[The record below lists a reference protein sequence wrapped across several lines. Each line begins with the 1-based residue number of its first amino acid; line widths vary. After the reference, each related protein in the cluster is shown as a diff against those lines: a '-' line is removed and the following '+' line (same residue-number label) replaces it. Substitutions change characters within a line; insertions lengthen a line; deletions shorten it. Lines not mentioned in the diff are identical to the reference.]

1 MDLQENRRGVTES
14 RGHHTARGPP
24 HEPPSPHAP
33 LGPPSSSH
41 TAFGHRVSSSSSGLR
56 QVPRPPRDEPP
67 RPLRRGRGRDA
78 ERGRRLCFA
87 SRWGPRVCMRTSRP
101 GVGALAG
108 GVGPSVRKGRSARW
122 LLLPPRE
129 DTVRSRPRVPR
140 GSARPGR
147 APVSASGPR
156 PAVSHGCLLFPGPRG
171 LCERGRGAL
180 AVRLRLWAWRR
191 KTQKERAALINH
203 AKGAAITRTY
213 HCRR

>member
-1 MDLQENRRGVTES
+1 MGFTGKSQRRHGEPRS
-14 RGHHTARGPP
+14 PHGPRPP

-41 TAFGHRVSSSSSGLR
+41 TTFGHRVSSSSSGLR

-108 GVGPSVRKGRSARW
+108 GVGPSVRKGRSARR
-122 LLLPPRE
+122 LLLPPHE
-129 DTVRSRPRVPR
+129 DTVRSQPRVPR

-156 PAVSHGCLLFPGPRG
+156 SAVSHGCLLFPGPRG